1 MISRQDL
8 KDLLAANQCRESRI
22 VSVYVNVD
30 QARAVN
36 LNRGFEAAFRSLVQ
50 SVERSLDEAERP
62 AFLAAARRAAG
73 FLADYEPAG
82 KSLVFFGDAVGPFS
96 WHRSLGIPLESQV
109 RWGPRPF
116 VRPLLEARDE
126 FQRYGVILTD
136 RARARLFI
144 VFLGSIQE
152 EQEALAEAQVKRFD
166 ASGTDQLRSQMN
178 FQRKADEHARWHLKR
193 VAEMMDRLAA
203 SERFDRLVLGGTH
216 EVIGE
221 LRGLLSERLKKSV
234 IGTVTLSMEAGVN
247 EILRET
253 VALLRQV
260 ERDGEAAL
268 VGDLLTAAAKNHQA
282 VIGIEGTLAALG
294 QGRIH
299 QLVYSDGM
307 SMGGS
312 ECLECGKAFVSRE
325 SCPFCSGPVRKVDDL
340 VEAVAV
346 RVFEEGGDIE
356 QLKGP
361 AAERLGG
368 RGEGMGAFLRF

>member
-8 KDLLAANQCRESRI
+8 KDLLAAHNSQGSRV
-22 VSVYVNVD
+22 VSVYLNVD

-50 SVERSLDEAERP
+50 GTERLLDDVERRW
-62 AFLAAARRAAG
+62 FLAATRQAAA

-82 KSLVFFGDAVGPFS
+82 KSVVFFSDGEGRLKWD
-96 WHRSLGIPLESQV
+96 RSLGIPLENQV
-109 RWGPRPF
+109 RWGARPF

-152 EQEALAEAQVKRFD
+152 EQEALAEGQVRRFD

-193 VAEMMDRLAA
+193 VAELMDRLAA

-216 EVIGE
+216 EVVGE

-234 IGTVTLSMEAGVN
+234 IGTVTLAIDAGTH
-247 EILRET
+247 EILKET
-253 VALLRQV
+253 VALQRQV
-260 ERDGEAAL
+260 EREGEETL
-268 VGDLLTAAAKNHQA
+268 VGELLTAAAKHHQA
-282 VIGIEGTLAALG
+282 VIGLEGTLAALG
-294 QGRIH
+294 EGRIH
-299 QLVYSDGM
+299 QLVYSDGI
-307 SMGGS
+307 SVGGS
-312 ECLECGKAFVSRE
+312 ECVECGKVFLNRE
-325 SCPFCSGPVRKVDDL
+325 SCPFCAGPLRRVEDL

-346 RVFEEGGDIE
+346 RVFEEGGDTE
-356 QLKGP
+356 QLRGP

-368 RGEGMGAFLRF
+368 KGEGIGAFLRF